1 MRLVISGQ
9 KFVDDYSFINKI
21 DMKGA
26 ASQLA
31 TLVFEV
37 VWRADD
43 GGNTARRE
51 VILQQGRIRWMSAG
65 LPNRESQC
73 LARPSRPI
81 RDTWQAAFPAVFQP
95 GRTAS
100 NGSVVQRLPLW
111 GA

>member
-1 MRLVISGQ
+1 MRLVISAQ

-51 VILQQGRIRWMSAG
+51 VI
-65 LPNRESQC
+65 SQ
-73 LARPSRPI
+73 
-81 RDTWQAAFPAVFQP
+81 
-95 GRTAS
+95 
-100 NGSVVQRLPLW
+100 
-111 GA
+111 

>member
-9 KFVDDYSFINKI
+9 EFVNEYSFINKI

-26 ASQLA
+26 ASQFA

-51 VILQQGRIRWMSAG
+51 VILQQDEFAGCRQVCPIENRNVRHGRAAPFAVSTKQRFEQPFDG
-65 LPNRESQC
+65 GE
-73 LARPSRPI
+73 LAQ
-81 RDTWQAAFPAVFQP
+81 TLAL
-95 GRTAS
+95 G
-100 NGSVVQRLPLW
+100 
-111 GA
+111 